1 MNDFEQVIKKL
12 KKHIANGKEVK
23 VLDKD
28 VASLLGVSQTQ
39 LATLK
44 RRNSTPYK
52 DLLEFCKREDI
63 CCNKIFFD

>member
-12 KKHIANGKEVK
+12 KEHIAKGKERR

-28 VASLLGVSQTQ
+28 VANLLGVSQTQ

-52 DLLEFCKREDI
+52 NLLEFCKREDI